1 MDKFPY
7 ENLDAADFEALVIS
21 VCKEILGIG
30 CKAFSTGKDGGKD
43 SWFEGTAQHYPS
55 NIDAWKGTFCIQA
68 KHTTTFNASC
78 SDNEFSVNQSS
89 ILAKEIKRLNEI
101 QPLHPFDN
109 YIIFTTRK
117 LTGETHPEIVKMLRN
132 GLGIQNAEIIGR
144 EQIDSY
150 LADYPH
156 IVYRLGFHKFMP
168 PLRFNEQDIKDIII
182 AFDGSSERI
191 TTKTKSIL
199 DSDFVDKEAKNAL
212 NNLSVEYFEFIK
224 DNSLDYFTKIEMFLQ
239 DPKNDKYR
247 RMYENTVGDLREIII
262 IERTRF
268 NEFEHILKHLVDY
281 IVQENKEKL
290 KDLRN
295 LVRVFVHFMY
305 FNCDIGKK
313 K

>member
-7 ENLDAADFEALVIS
+7 ENLNDADFEALVIS
-21 VCKEILGIG
+21 ICKEILGIG
-30 CKAFSTGKDGGKD
+30 CKTFSTGKDGGKD
-43 SWFEGTAQHYPS
+43 SWFEGTAQCFPS
-55 NIDAWKGTFCIQA
+55 NKDSWKGTFCIQA

-78 SDNEFSVNQSS
+78 SDNDFSVNQSG
-89 ILAKEIKRLNEI
+89 ILAKEIKRLNEM
-101 QPLHPFDN
+101 QPLQPFNN

-117 LTGETHPEIVKMLRN
+117 LSGLVHPEIVKMLRN
-132 GLGIQNAEIIGR
+132 GLGIQNAEIVGR
-144 EQIDSY
+144 EQIDTY
-150 LADYPH
+150 LVDYPH
-156 IVYRLGFHKFMP
+156 IVYKLGFYKFMP
-168 PLRFNEQDIKDIII
+168 PLHFNEQDIKDIII
-182 AFDGSSERI
+182 AFYGSSESL

-212 NNLSVEYFEFIK
+212 NNLSANYFEFIK
-224 DNSLDYFTKIEMFLQ
+224 ERSLDYFAKIAAFLQ
-239 DPKNDKYR
+239 DPKNGRYTK
-247 RMYENTVGDLREIII
+247 MYENTVGDLQEIII
-262 IERTRF
+262 LERSRF

-281 IVQENKEKL
+281 IVQNNEEKL

>member
-7 ENLDAADFEALVIS
+7 ENLNDADFEALVIS
-21 VCKEILGIG
+21 ICKEILGIG
-30 CKAFSTGKDGGKD
+30 CKTFSAGKDGGKD
-43 SWFEGTAQHYPS
+43 SWFEGTAQCFPS
-55 NIDAWKGTFCIQA
+55 NKDSWKGTFCIQA

-78 SDNEFSVNQSS
+78 SDNDFFVNDSS
-89 ILAKEIKRLNEI
+89 ILNKEIKKLNKT
-101 QPLHPFDN
+101 QPLEPFDN

-117 LTGETHPEIVKMLRN
+117 LPGLVRPKIIEMLRE

-144 EQIDSY
+144 EELDDY
-150 LADYPH
+150 LTTYPH
-156 IVYRLGFHKFMP
+156 IVYRLGFYKFMP

-191 TTKTKSIL
+191 TTNTKSIL
-199 DSDFVDKEAKNAL
+199 DNKFVDKEAKNAL
-212 NNLSVEYFEFIK
+212 NNLSTEYFEFIQEH
-224 DNSLDYFTKIEMFLQ
+224 SLDYFTKIAKFLQ
-239 DPKNDKYR
+239 DPKNAKYTK
-247 RMYENTVGDLREIII
+247 MYENTVGDLREIII

-290 KDLRN
+290 KDLRS

-305 FNCDIGKK
+305 CNCDIGKK